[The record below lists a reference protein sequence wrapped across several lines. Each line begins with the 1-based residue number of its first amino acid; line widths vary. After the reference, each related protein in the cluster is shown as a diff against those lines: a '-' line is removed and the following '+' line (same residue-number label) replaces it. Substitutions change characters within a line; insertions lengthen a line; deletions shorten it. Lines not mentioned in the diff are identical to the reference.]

1 MVVYTI
7 VIKGELTD
15 LNKFIET
22 ERKNRYE
29 GARMKKENT
38 EYVMW
43 KTKGLEKINH
53 YPLHVHITWTTR
65 NLKIDPDN
73 VAFAKKFIL
82 DGLKNNGI
90 IKDDSRKFISGFSDS
105 FEVDQTDPR
114 IKIQLTFNGK

>member
-7 VIKGELTD
+7 VIKGQLTD
-15 LNKFIET
+15 LNTFIET

-43 KTKGLEKINH
+43 QTKGLEKINH
-53 YPLHVHITWTTR
+53 YPLHIHITWYTR

-73 VAFAKKFIL
+73 IAFAKKFIL
-82 DGLKNNGI
+82 DGLVKNGI
-90 IKDDSRKFISGFSDS
+90 IKDDSRKFISGFSDAY
-105 FEVDQTDPR
+105 EVDSINPR
-114 IKIQLTFNGK
+114 IKVQLTFNGK